1 MLLIFA
7 NVNTNIAPCYTSSLY
22 FLITVSQVLIC
33 ERLVSVC
40 KQCSLPQIFPRHY
53 LRIPAHTLT
62 TPSASTP
69 DPLPT
74 LACPYAR
81 PTHTCP
87 HRVSLLFFTPP
98 SVSLFPSVPVC
109 LPVSPM
115 LFVCVNPALCL
126 SGFRSV
132 SLCLCFSGSL
142 SLSFFSV
149 SFHLVLCVS
158 VCFFVYV
165 SLSHSLFLSAP
176 LVSASICFFFL
187 CFLFMFVLS
196 ELLSVFLLL

>member
-1 MLLIFA
+1 MTKFSVDVAYFCKCKYQYCSLLHFLF
-7 NVNTNIAPCYTSSLY
+7 LY

-109 LPVSPM
+109 LPVSPV

-126 SGFRSV
+126 SVRLSV
-132 SLCLCFSGSL
+132 CFSLSVFLWVFVSVVFFCQFPPGSVCFCLLLCLCFSVSL
-142 SLSFFSV
+142 FIFVCSSCLCFYLFF
-149 SFHLVLCVS
+149 FLL
-158 VCFFVYV
+158 FFVYV
-165 SLSHSLFLSAP
+165 C
-176 LVSASICFFFL
+176 LV
-187 CFLFMFVLS
+187 
-196 ELLSVFLLL
+196 